1 MHSRREA
8 WPTIRRNQSMQAENG
23 KMKQATTSTDEREFA
38 SQPLEGASALPAR
51 FYAGND
57 SAERDRQAVF
67 AHGWQLLAR
76 ADQLTERGDHIVD
89 EIAGVPLL
97 LIRGD
102 DGTLRA
108 LHNVCRHRAG
118 PLALCNGRG
127 AKRLRCHY
135 HGWSYGLD
143 GQLLSATEMD
153 GACDFDTAA
162 IRLPEAHVA
171 EWRGLVFAAL
181 EPRAP
186 FSELIADIDARLG
199 RRPIDTYV
207 FHRHYGY
214 DIACDWKNYIDNY
227 LEGYHVPHIHPE
239 LNRVLDYRDYLVET
253 SRWHSLQHSPLASDA
268 ALYGDGEALYWF
280 VWPNTLLNVLPDRM
294 QTNRVIP
301 LGPGKC
307 RVTFDYFY
315 PPGAADLQSRHA
327 SDHAFSDLVQR
338 QDVDMC
344 EMVQRGLESGSYHAG
359 RLNPK
364 RENGVHHFHE
374 LLREA
379 YRAARRETH

>member
-1 MHSRREA
+1 M
-8 WPTIRRNQSMQAENG
+8 
-23 KMKQATTSTDEREFA
+23 STPKKDMA
-38 SQPLEGASALPAR
+38 SQPLERASALPAR
-51 FYAGND
+51 FYAGVE
-57 SAERDRQAVF
+57 SVERDRLAVF
-67 AHGWQLLAR
+67 ARGWQLLAR
-76 ADQLTERGDHIVD
+76 ADQLATAGDHVMG

-97 LIRGD
+97 LVRGD
-102 DGTLRA
+102 DGVLHA

-118 PLALCNGRG
+118 PLALCDGRA

-135 HGWSYGLD
+135 HGWSYALD
-143 GQLLSATEMD
+143 GRLLSAPEMED
-153 GACDFDTAA
+153 AQDFDIAS

-171 EWRGLVFAAL
+171 TWRGLVFAAL
-181 EPRAP
+181 
-186 FSELIADIDARLG
+186 DAAASLAETLAG
-199 RRPIDTYV
+199 IDTRLATCSLDGYV
-207 FHRHYGY
+207 FHRHYAY
-214 DIACDWKNYIDNY
+214 DMACDWKVYLDNY

-239 LNRVLDYRDYLVET
+239 LNRILDYRDYVVEPA
-253 SRWHSLQHSPLASDA
+253 RWNSLQHSPLASDG

-301 LGPGKC
+301 LGPGQS

-315 PPGAADLQSRHA
+315 PADTPDLESRHA
-327 SDHAFSDLVQR
+327 QDHAFSDLVQR
-338 QDVDMC
+338 QDIDMC
-344 EMVQRGLESGSYHAG
+344 EVVQHGLASGSYQSG

-379 YRAARRETH
+379 YRAAG

>member
-1 MHSRREA
+1 
-8 WPTIRRNQSMQAENG
+8 
-23 KMKQATTSTDEREFA
+23 MKQPVPIDDPDIAPQR
-38 SQPLEGASALPAR
+38 LEHASALPAH
-51 FYAGND
+51 FYVGAE
-57 SAERDRQAVF
+57 SVERDRRAVF
-67 AHGWQLLAR
+67 AHGWQWLAR
-76 ADQLTERGDHIVD
+76 ADQLTAAGDHVVAD
-89 EIAGVPLL
+89 IAGVPLL
-97 LIRGD
+97 MVRGD
-102 DGTLRA
+102 DGALRA

-118 PLALCNGRG
+118 PLATYDGRG

-135 HGWSYGLD
+135 HGWSYALD
-143 GQLLSATEMD
+143 GRLLSATEMED
-153 GACDFDTAA
+153 ACDFDAA
-162 IRLPEAHVA
+162 SVRLPQAHMA

-181 EPRAP
+181 DPVVP
-186 FSELIADIDARLG
+186 FADVMGGVDARLG
-199 RRPIDTYV
+199 ERPLDRYV
-207 FHRHYGY
+207 FHRHYAY
-214 DIACDWKNYIDNY
+214 DIACDWKTYIDNY

-239 LNRVLDYRDYLVET
+239 LNRMLDYRDYVVET
-253 SRWHSLQHSPLASDA
+253 ARWHSLQHSPLASDA

-301 LGPGKC
+301 LAPGRC

-315 PPGAADLQSRHA
+315 PPDTPDIGSRHA

-344 EMVQRGLESGSYHAG
+344 ETVQRGLESGSYRAG
-359 RLNPK
+359 RLNPR

-379 YRAARRETH
+379 YRAAH

>member
-1 MHSRREA
+1 M
-8 WPTIRRNQSMQAENG
+8 TQ
-23 KMKQATTSTDEREFA
+23 TDDRDIA
-38 SQPLEGASALPAR
+38 PQPLESASALPAH
-51 FYAGND
+51 FYAGAG
-57 SAERDRQAVF
+57 SAERDRRAIF

-76 ADQLTERGDHIVD
+76 ADQLANPGDHVVSN
-89 EIAGVPLL
+89 IAGVPLL
-97 LIRGD
+97 LVRGD
-102 DGTLRA
+102 DGALRA

-118 PLALCNGRG
+118 PLATCDGRG

-135 HGWSYGLD
+135 HGWSYALD
-143 GQLLSATEMD
+143 GRLLSATEMD
-153 GACDFDTAA
+153 GVRNFDTAS

-181 EPRAP
+181 DPVVP
-186 FSELIADIDARLG
+186 FVEAMGEVDARLG
-199 RRPIDTYV
+199 DRPLDTYV
-207 FHRHYGY
+207 FHRHYDY
-214 DIACDWKNYIDNY
+214 DIACDWKAYIDNY

-239 LNRVLDYRDYLVET
+239 LNRMLDYRDYVVENA
-253 SRWHSLQHSPLASDA
+253 RWHSLQHSPLASDA

-301 LGPGKC
+301 LAPGRC

-315 PPGAADLQSRHA
+315 PPGIADLDSRHA
-327 SDHAFSDLVQR
+327 SDHAFSNLVQR
-338 QDVDMC
+338 QDIDMC
-344 EMVQRGLESGSYHAG
+344 EIVQRGLESGSYHAG

-379 YRAARRETH
+379 YRAAR

>member
-1 MHSRREA
+1 
-8 WPTIRRNQSMQAENG
+8 
-23 KMKQATTSTDEREFA
+23 MKPAIDHDLA
-38 SQPLEGASALPAR
+38 AQPLDHAFALPAR
-51 FYAGND
+51 FYVGAP
-57 SAERDRQAVF
+57 SEQRDRRAIF
-67 AHGWQLLAR
+67 AHSWQLLAR
-76 ADQLTERGDHIVD
+76 AGQLAGPGDHVVA

-97 LIRGD
+97 LVRGS
-102 DGTLRA
+102 DGILRA

-118 PLALCNGRG
+118 PLALCDGRG

-143 GQLLSATEMD
+143 GRLLGATEMD
-153 GACDFDTAA
+153 DACDFDAA
-162 IRLPEAHVA
+162 SIRLPKAQVA

-181 EPRAP
+181 DPAVSFTEL
-186 FSELIADIDARLG
+186 FSGLDARVGG
-199 RRPIDTYV
+199 RPLAEYV
-207 FHRHYGY
+207 FHRHYEY
-214 DIACDWKNYIDNY
+214 DIACDWKAYVDNY

-239 LNRVLDYRDYLVET
+239 LNRMLDYRDYVIET
-253 SRWHSLQHSPLASDA
+253 ARWHSLQHSPLASDKQ
-268 ALYGDGEALYWF
+268 LYGNGEALYWF

-301 LGPGKC
+301 LAPGRC

-315 PPGAADLQSRHA
+315 PRDSRDVEARHA

-338 QDVDMC
+338 QDIGMC
-344 EMVQRGLESGSYHAG
+344 EIVQRGLESGSYDAG

-379 YRAARRETH
+379 YRTFD